1 MEIRNL
7 MEITPEIENAA
18 RELLEASEKLKKLVG
33 NNVYYSLD
41 ISHNGTDH
49 INIYDRHEYSRD
61 GLGTNLG
68 FFAHRIFVDGKVIL
82 DFIPEENEDAQIF
95 SAEFEKEYHS
105 DCYNEKIIVKESDI

>member
-41 ISHNGTDH
+41 VSHNGTDH

-82 DFIPEENEDAQIF
+82 DFIPEDNADAQKF
-95 SAEFEKEYHS
+95 STEFEKEFHG
-105 DCYNEKIIVKESDI
+105 ET

>member
-41 ISHNGTDH
+41 VSHNGTDH

-68 FFAHRIFVDGKVIL
+68 FFVHRIFVDGKVIL
-82 DFIPEENEDAQIF
+82 DFIPEENEDAQKF
-95 SAEFEKEYHS
+95 STEFEKEYHG
-105 DCYNEKIIVKESDI
+105 EV

>member
-1 MEIRNL
+1 MEIKNL
-7 MEITPEIENAA
+7 IEITPEIENAA

-33 NNVYYSLD
+33 NMYYSLD

-82 DFIPEENEDAQIF
+82 DFIPEDNADAQKF
-95 SAEFEKEYHS
+95 STEFEKEYHGEVS
-105 DCYNEKIIVKESDI
+105 E